1 MSNRVSALLSEADEL
16 LRPERECWAEGFCFV
31 AGVDEV
37 GRGPLAGPVVAA
49 AVVFPRGVSLPAV
62 NDSKKLTAPERE
74 ELERAIRAVPGVS
87 IGIGEVSAAEIDRL
101 DILRATWRAMQ
112 LAVEQLGK
120 VDFILVDGRPVKGLP
135 YPSRAMVGGDGR
147 SASIAAA
154 SIVAKVYR
162 DRLMEE
168 YETRYPGY
176 GFAGHKGYGTAE
188 HLEAL
193 RRLGPCPE
201 HRRSFRP
208 CGRSSILRRNSRICL
223 ERWKMND
230 WAERGFPRVTDAG
243 GTSGASRF
251 FVA

>member
-101 DILRATWRAMQ
+101 DILRATWRAMR
-112 LAVEQLGK
+112 LAVEQLEK

-162 DRLMEE
+162 DR
-168 YETRYPGY
+168 PGY

-208 CGRSSILRRNSRICL
+208 VREIIDPPPEQPDL
-223 ERWKMND
+223 
-230 WAERGFPRVTDAG
+230 F
-243 GTSGASRF
+243 GAMEDE
-251 FVA
+251 

>member
-31 AGVDEV
+31 AGVDDV

-101 DILRATWRAMQ
+101 DILRATWRAMR

-120 VDFILVDGRPVKGLP
+120 VDFILVDGRPVKGLPYPSRAMVGGDGRSASIAAASIVAP

-188 HLEAL
+188 HLDAL

-201 HRRSFRP
+201 HRKSFRP
-208 CGRSSILRRNSRICL
+208 VREIIDPPPEQPDL
-223 ERWKMND
+223 
-230 WAERGFPRVTDAG
+230 F
-243 GTSGASRF
+243 GAMEDE
-251 FVA
+251 

>member
-1 MSNRVSALLSEADEL
+1 MLGGGVL
-16 LRPERECWAEGFCFV
+16 FCRR
-31 AGVDEV
+31 G
-37 GRGPLAGPVVAA
+37 GPLAGPVVAA

-101 DILRATWRAMQ
+101 DILRATWRAMR

-208 CGRSSILRRNSRICL
+208 VREIIDPPPEQPDL
-223 ERWKMND
+223 
-230 WAERGFPRVTDAG
+230 F
-243 GTSGASRF
+243 GAMEDE
-251 FVA
+251 

>member
-16 LRPERECWAEGFCFV
+16 LRPECECWAEGFCFV

-49 AVVFPRGVSLPAV
+49 AVVFPRGVPWPAV
-62 NDSKKLTAPERE
+62 NDSKKLTASERE

-87 IGIGEVSAAEIDRL
+87 IGIGEVSASEIDRL
-101 DILRATWRAMQ
+101 DILRATWRAMR
-112 LAVEQLGK
+112 LAVEQLEK

-188 HLEAL
+188 HLDAL

-201 HRRSFRP
+201 HRKSGRP
-208 CGRSSILRRNSRICL
+208 VREVIDPPPEQPDL
-223 ERWKMND
+223 
-230 WAERGFPRVTDAG
+230 F
-243 GTSGASRF
+243 GAMEDE
-251 FVA
+251 

>member
-1 MSNRVSALLSEADEL
+1 MT
-16 LRPERECWAEGFCFV
+16 PREQ
-31 AGVDEV
+31 
-37 GRGPLAGPVVAA
+37 
-49 AVVFPRGVSLPAV
+49 
-62 NDSKKLTAPERE
+62 RE

-101 DILRATWRAMQ
+101 DILRATWRAMR

-176 GFAGHKGYGTAE
+176 GFTGHKGYGTAE

-208 CGRSSILRRNSRICL
+208 VREIIDPPPEQPDL
-223 ERWKMND
+223 
-230 WAERGFPRVTDAG
+230 F
-243 GTSGASRF
+243 GAMEDE
-251 FVA
+251 

>member
-1 MSNRVSALLSEADEL
+1 MAISGCAASRKRRAL
-16 LRPERECWAEGFCFV
+16 
-31 AGVDEV
+31 
-37 GRGPLAGPVVAA
+37 
-49 AVVFPRGVSLPAV
+49 
-62 NDSKKLTAPERE
+62 
-74 ELERAIRAVPGVS
+74 PGVS

-101 DILRATWRAMQ
+101 DILRATWRAMR

-208 CGRSSILRRNSRICL
+208 VREIIDPPPEQPDL
-223 ERWKMND
+223 
-230 WAERGFPRVTDAG
+230 F
-243 GTSGASRF
+243 GAMEDE
-251 FVA
+251 

>member
-16 LRPERECWAEGFCFV
+16 LRPECECWAEGFCFV

-37 GRGPLAGPVVAA
+37 GRGPLAGPDVAA
-49 AVVFPRGVSLPAV
+49 GVGFPPGGPGAAV
-62 NDSKKLTAPERE
+62 NGSKKVAASERE

-101 DILRATWRAMQ
+101 DILRATWRAMR
-112 LAVEQLGK
+112 LAVEQLEK

-188 HLEAL
+188 HLDAL

-201 HRRSFRP
+201 HRKSFRP
-208 CGRSSILRRNSRICL
+208 VREIIDPPPEQPDL
-223 ERWKMND
+223 
-230 WAERGFPRVTDAG
+230 F
-243 GTSGASRF
+243 GAMEDE
-251 FVA
+251 

>member
-16 LRPERECWAEGFCFV
+16 LRPECECWAEGFCFV

-49 AVVFPRGVSLPAV
+49 AVVFPRGVPWPAV
-62 NDSKKLTAPERE
+62 NDSKKLTASERE

-101 DILRATWRAMQ
+101 DILRATWRAMR
-112 LAVEQLGK
+112 LAVEQLEK

-176 GFAGHKGYGTAE
+176 GFAGH
-188 HLEAL
+188 
-193 RRLGPCPE
+193 
-201 HRRSFRP
+201 
-208 CGRSSILRRNSRICL
+208 
-223 ERWKMND
+223 
-230 WAERGFPRVTDAG
+230 
-243 GTSGASRF
+243 
-251 FVA
+251 

>member
-49 AVVFPRGVSLPAV
+49 AVVFPRGVLLPGV
-62 NDSKKLTAPERE
+62 NDSKQLTAQERE
-74 ELERAIRAVPGVS
+74 ELEQEIRAVPGVS
-87 IGIGEVSAAEIDRL
+87 IGIGEVSAG
-101 DILRATWRAMQ
+101 AMR
-112 LAVEQLGK
+112 LAVEQLEK

-162 DRLMEE
+162 DRLMAD
-168 YETRYPGY
+168 YEARYPGY
-176 GFAGHKGYGTAE
+176 GFAGHKGYGTAA

-208 CGRSSILRRNSRICL
+208 VREIIDPPPEQPDL
-223 ERWKMND
+223 
-230 WAERGFPRVTDAG
+230 F
-243 GTSGASRF
+243 GAMEDE
-251 FVA
+251 

>member
-16 LRPERECWAEGFCFV
+16 LRPECECWAEGFCFV

-49 AVVFPRGVSLPAV
+49 AVVFPRGVPWPAV
-62 NDSKKLTAPERE
+62 NDSKKLTASERE

-101 DILRATWRAMQ
+101 DILRATWRAMR
-112 LAVEQLGK
+112 LAVEQLEK

-147 SASIAAA
+147 SAS

-188 HLEAL
+188 HLDAL

-201 HRRSFRP
+201 HRKSFRP
-208 CGRSSILRRNSRICL
+208 VREIIDPPPEQPDL
-223 ERWKMND
+223 
-230 WAERGFPRVTDAG
+230 F
-243 GTSGASRF
+243 GAMEDE
-251 FVA
+251 